1 MCGIVGYIGN
11 NDCSEILLDGLT
23 KLEYRGYDS
32 AGIALLNKGLI
43 TRYRANGKLKNLKKV
58 IYSIDNVEGTIGIAH
73 TRWATHGIPS
83 EKNAHPHNSENFVI
97 VHNGIIENYRELKSF
112 MIENGTKISSDTDS
126 EMIVHLI
133 EYYYKKGL
141 NFENAVIATIKK
153 LEGAYAVLVL
163 SKLEEKLIAFK
174 KDSPMIIGLSNEGTY
189 VASDVPAIL
198 SYTNKFIYLEDGD
211 LVTITKLDVK
221 ITDFD
226 LSPKEYDV
234 KTLNISP
241 LMAEK
246 GEYKHFMLKEINEQ
260 SRSVADTFRG
270 RILKGGE
277 VLDLDISNLD
287 SFIKNDLQKIVI
299 TACGTSW
306 HSALIGKY
314 LIESIA
320 RIQVEVDYASE
331 YRYRNPIL
339 DKNTLVIPISQSG
352 ETADT
357 LAAVKMAKREKT
369 KILSIC
375 NVFNSSIPRESDAV
389 LYTYAGP
396 EIGVASTKAFTT
408 QMSVILLLALYFKKV
423 KTNILDKK
431 ILEEALL
438 LPENINKILKNSEY
452 IFTLSQKYYIYSDF
466 LYLGRGLNFPIVLE
480 GALKL
485 KEISYIHAEAYP
497 AGEMKHGPIA
507 LIDENM
513 PTFII
518 VTDGNNYDKVLSNLQ
533 EIKARKGKIIA
544 IATEGNKEIKDFCDD
559 VIFVPKTLDFLEPF
573 LNVIPM
579 QLFSYFVAD
588 IKGTDVDQPR
598 NLAKSVTV
606 E

>member
-1 MCGIVGYIGN
+1 MATGNLSGQPKKETVTFGAGCFWCVEAAFQKIKGVADVESGYMG
-11 NDCSEILLDGLT
+11 
-23 KLEYRGYDS
+23 
-32 AGIALLNKGLI
+32 
-43 TRYRANGKLKNLKKV
+43 
-58 IYSIDNVEGTIGIAH
+58 
-73 TRWATHGIPS
+73 
-83 EKNAHPHNSENFVI
+83 
-97 VHNGIIENYRELKSF
+97 
-112 MIENGTKISSDTDS
+112 GTKVNPTYKEVCTGETGHAEVVKITYYPDSVLFSELLRVFFTVHDPTALNRQGNDVGTQYRSAIFYYTDAQ
-126 EMIVHLI
+126 
-133 EYYYKKGL
+133 KK
-141 NFENAVIATIKK
+141 EAEETIKK
-153 LEGAYAVLVL
+153 LDGAYAVLVMN
-163 SKLEEKLIAFK
+163 KNEEKLIAFK
-174 KDSPMIIGLSNEGTY
+174 KDSPMIIGVSDEGTY
-189 VASDVPAIL
+189 IASDVPAVL
-198 SYTNKFIYLEDGD
+198 SYTNKFIYLEDKE
-211 LVTITKLDVK
+211 LVIMTKDSLNV
-221 ITDFD
+221 TDFN
-226 LSPKEYDV
+226 LNSKTYDI

-260 SRSVADTFRG
+260 SRSIADTFRG
-270 RILKGGE
+270 RILKGGGD
-277 VLDLDISNLD
+277 LDLDISPLD
-287 SFIKNDLQKIVI
+287 DFIKSNLQKIVI

-306 HSALIGKY
+306 HSGLIGKY
-314 LIESIA
+314 IIESIS
-320 RIQVEVDYASE
+320 RISVEVDYASE

-339 DKNTLVIPISQSG
+339 NKNTLVIPISQSG

-357 LAAVKMAKREKT
+357 LAAVKMAKKLGS

-375 NVFNSSIPRESDAV
+375 NVFNSSIPRESDEV

-408 QMSVILLLALYFKKV
+408 QMSTLLLLALYLKKV
-423 KTNILDKK
+423 KTGSLDNN

-438 LPENINKILKNSEY
+438 LPENINNILRNSDE
-452 IFTLSQKYYIYSDF
+452 IFNLSKKYHHYSDF
-466 LYLGRGLNFPIVLE
+466 LYLGRGINFPIALE

-518 VTDGNNYDKVLSNLQ
+518 VTDGNNYEKVLSNLQ
-533 EIKARKGKIIA
+533 EIRAREGKVIA
-544 IATEGNKEIKDFCDD
+544 IATEGNMEIKEFCED
-559 VIFVPKTLDFLEPF
+559 VIFIPKSLPILEPF
-573 LNVIPM
+573 LSVIPM
-579 QLFSYFVAD
+579 QLFSYYVAD

>member
-11 NDCSEILLDGLT
+11 NDCSDILLDGLT

-32 AGIALLNKGLI
+32 AGIALLNKGII
-43 TRYRANGKLKNLKKV
+43 TRYRANGKLRNLKKV
-58 IYSIDNVEGTIGIAH
+58 IYSVKNVEGSIGIAH

-133 EYYYKKGL
+133 EYYYKKNL
-141 NFENAVIATIKK
+141 NFENAVIKTIKK
-153 LEGAYAVLVL
+153 LEGAYAVLVI

-174 KDSPMIIGLSNEGTY
+174 KDSPMIIGLSDEGTY

-198 SYTNKFIYLEDGD
+198 SYTNKFIYLNDGD
-211 LVTITKLDVK
+211 LVIITKSDMK
-221 ITDFD
+221 ITDFE
-226 LSPKEYDV
+226 LSPKEYNI

-270 RILKGGE
+270 RILKGGDE
-277 VLDLDISNLD
+277 LDLDISNLD

-306 HSALIGKY
+306 HSGLIGKY

-320 RIQVEVDYASE
+320 RIPVEVDYASE

-357 LAAVKMAKREKT
+357 LAAVKMAKKEDS

-423 KTNILDKK
+423 KTSVLDKK
-431 ILEEALL
+431 ILEGALL
-438 LPENINKILKNSEY
+438 LPENINKILKTSEY
-452 IFTLSQKYYIYSDF
+452 IFTLSQKYHLYSDF
-466 LYLGRGLNFPIVLE
+466 LYLGRGLNFPIALE

-533 EIKARKGKIIA
+533 EIKARKGKVIA

-559 VIFVPKTLDFLEPF
+559 VIFVPKTLNLLEPF

>member
-11 NDCSEILLDGLT
+11 NDCSDILLDGLT

-32 AGIALLNKGLI
+32 AGIALLNKGII
-43 TRYRANGKLKNLKKV
+43 TRHRANGKLKNLKKI
-58 IYSIDNVEGTIGIAH
+58 IYSSDNIKGSIGIAH

-83 EKNAHPHNSENFVI
+83 ERNAHPHNSENFVI

-112 MIENGTKISSDTDS
+112 MIENGTTISSDTDS

-141 NFENAVIATIKK
+141 SFENSVIETIKK
-153 LEGAYAVLVL
+153 LEGAYAVLVI
-163 SKLEEKLIAFK
+163 SKQEEKLIAFK
-174 KDSPMIIGLSNEGTY
+174 KDSPMIIGLSNNGTY

-198 SYTNKFIYLEDGD
+198 SYTNKFIYLNDGD
-211 LVTITKLDVK
+211 LVTITKSDIKV
-221 ITDFD
+221 TDFE
-226 LSPKEYDV
+226 LSPKEYEV

-277 VLDLDISNLD
+277 ELDLDISNLD
-287 SFIKNDLQKIVI
+287 NFIKNHLNKIVI

-306 HSALIGKY
+306 HSGLIGKY

-320 RIQVEVDYASE
+320 RIPVEVDYASE

-357 LAAVKMAKREKT
+357 LAAVKMAKKENS

-408 QMSVILLLALYFKKV
+408 QISVILLLAIYLKKL
-423 KTNILDKK
+423 KTNNLDRD

-438 LPENINKILKNSEY
+438 LPEKINKILKQSDD
-452 IFTLSQKYYIYSDF
+452 IFALSQKYHTYSDF
-466 LYLGRGLNFPIVLE
+466 LYLGRGLNFPIALE

-518 VTDGNNYDKVLSNLQ
+518 VTNGNNYDKVLSNLQ
-533 EIKARKGKIIA
+533 EIKARKGRIIA
-544 IATEGNKEIKDFCDD
+544 IATEGNNEIKEFCDD
-559 VIFVPKTLDFLEPF
+559 VIFVPETTDNLEPF

>member
-11 NDCSEILLDGLT
+11 KDCSEILLDGLT

-32 AGIALLNKGLI
+32 AGIALLNEGI
-43 TRYRANGKLKNLKKV
+43 INRYRANGKLKNLKKI
-58 IYSIDNVEGTIGIAH
+58 IYSSDEIKGSIGIGH

-83 EKNAHPHNSENFVI
+83 EENAHPHSSENFVI
-97 VHNGIIENYRELKSF
+97 VHNGIIENYRELRTF
-112 MIENGTKISSDTDS
+112 MINNNTKILSETDS

-133 EYYYKKGL
+133 EFYSAKGY
-141 NFENAVIATIKK
+141 NFENAVIETIKR
-153 LEGAYAVLVL
+153 LDGAYAVLVM
-163 SKLEEKLIAFK
+163 SKKEDKLIAFK
-174 KDSPMIIGLSNEGTY
+174 KDSPMIIGVSDEETY
-189 VASDVPAIL
+189 IASDVPAIL
-198 SYTNKFIYLEDGD
+198 SNTNKFIYLEDGE
-211 LVTITKLDVK
+211 LVIMTKSEIIV
-221 ITDFD
+221 TDFD
-226 LSPKEYDV
+226 LNPKKYEI

-277 VLDLDISNLD
+277 ELDLDISKID
-287 SFIKNDLQKIVI
+287 DFIKNDLNKIVI

-306 HSALIGKY
+306 HSGLIGKY

-320 RIQVEVDYASE
+320 RVSVEVDYASE
-331 YRYRNPIL
+331 YRYRTPIL
-339 DKNTLVIPISQSG
+339 DKNTLIIPISQSG

-357 LAAVKMAKREKT
+357 LAAVKMAKKEGS

-408 QMSVILLLALYFKKV
+408 QISVILLLAIYLKKI
-423 KTNILDKK
+423 KTNNLDKK

-438 LPENINKILKNSEY
+438 LPEKINKILKSSED
-452 IFTLSQKYYIYSDF
+452 IFKLSKKYHTYNDF
-466 LYLGRGLNFPIVLE
+466 LYLGRGLNFPIALE

-518 VTDGNNYDKVLSNLQ
+518 ATNGNHYEKVLSNLQ
-533 EIKARKGKIIA
+533 EIKAREGKIIA
-544 IATEGNKEIKDFCDD
+544 IATEGNKEINEFCDD
-559 VIFVPKTLDFLEPF
+559 VIYIPESLSVIEPF

>member
-1 MCGIVGYIGN
+1 MCGIVGYIGKK
-11 NDCSEILLDGLT
+11 DCCDILLDGLT
-23 KLEYRGYDS
+23 RLEYRGYDS
-32 AGIALLNKGLI
+32 AGISVLNDGTIK
-43 TRYRANGKLKNLKKV
+43 TYRANGKLNNLKKV
-58 IYSIDNVEGTIGIAH
+58 VYSQDNLKGNIGIAH
-73 TRWATHGIPS
+73 TRWATHGVPS
-83 EKNAHPHNSENFVI
+83 EKNAHPHSSENFVI
-97 VHNGIIENYRELKSF
+97 VHNGIIENHRELRAFLIKH
-112 MIENGTKISSDTDS
+112 NTKILSDTDS

-133 EYYYKKGL
+133 EYFFKEGET
-141 NFENAVIATIKK
+141 FENSVKKTIEK
-153 LEGAYAVLVL
+153 LEGAFAVLVL
-163 SKLEEKLIAFK
+163 SKLENKIIAFK
-174 KDSPMIIGLSNEGTY
+174 KDSPMIIGVGEDGTY

-198 SYTNKFIYLEDGD
+198 NYTNKFIYLQDEEM
-211 LVTITKLDVK
+211 VIITENEIKL
-221 ITDFD
+221 TDFN
-226 LSPKEYDV
+226 LNPKKYEI

-260 SRSVADTFRG
+260 SRALADTFRG

-277 VLDLDISNLD
+277 ELDLDIAELD
-287 SFIKNDLQKIVI
+287 NFLKNDLSRIVI

-306 HSALIGKY
+306 HSGLIGKY

-320 RIQVEVDYASE
+320 RISVEVDYASE
-331 YRYRNPIL
+331 YRYREPVL
-339 DKNTLVIPISQSG
+339 DKNTLIIPISQSG

-357 LAAVKMAKREKT
+357 LAAVKMAKKEGC
-369 KILSIC
+369 KILSVC

-408 QMSVILLLALYFKKV
+408 QISVILLFAVYLKKV
-423 KTNILDKK
+423 REGK
-431 ILEEALL
+431 LERGLLQEALL
-438 LPENINKILKNSEY
+438 LPEKISRLLKDSDY
-452 IFTLSQKYYIYSDF
+452 IFELSQKYHVFDDF
-466 LYLGRGLNFPIVLE
+466 LYLGRGVNFPIALE

-485 KEISYIHAEAYP
+485 KEISYIHAEGYP
-497 AGEMKHGPIA
+497 SGEMKHGPIA

-513 PTFII
+513 PVFII
-518 VTDGNNYDKVLSNLQ
+518 ATNNNHYDKVFSNLQ
-533 EIKARKGKIIA
+533 EIRARKGKIIA
-544 IATEGNKEIKDFCDD
+544 IATKGNEEIKNYCDD
-559 VIFVPKTLDFLEPF
+559 VIYIPDTLGLLEPF

-579 QLFSYFVAD
+579 QLFAYFVAD